1 MATRHLWIPR
11 HTLSTTH
18 PLFPSYKARPLHS
31 NLTSTHFTEKDRKG
45 RSPEREREEMVTKLQ
60 RRTAPRRKLHLLR
73 TLTNSKS
80 VKRSSVVLNVLLH
93 IYKLKVKLEEIQREY
108 QNLMAIKNE
117 YLTLLEHVQIPKE
130 VKVEKIGEEF
140 VVKVTCNKGGD
151 KLVSILEAFD
161 ELGLNVLQ
169 ARVSC
174 NHFFSMEA
182 IAVAQDQQT
191 TDIKDVT
198 QAVLKA
204 IEKHGGGEETLVT

>member
-1 MATRHLWIPR
+1 
-11 HTLSTTH
+11 
-18 PLFPSYKARPLHS
+18 
-31 NLTSTHFTEKDRKG
+31 
-45 RSPEREREEMVTKLQ
+45 MVTKLQ